1 MKKCCSTACI
11 CCSFQENRGK
21 CFKSNPHVILVM
33 TWLTRHTSDL
43 ICIVVNE
50 NYCMKDCFSWCEEG
64 RCDGSNLR
72 TYASF
77 FFNGGISDAPINLVS
92 TSVWQHLVVSPYF
105 ESISSK
111 FVEVQTCCC
120 AMFPC
125 SVWCFQ
131 ESFTGFIAW
140 TSYSV
145 MFWVTIFFGLLVT
158 LLY

>member
-1 MKKCCSTACI
+1 MKNCCSTACI

-33 TWLTRHTSDL
+33 TWLTRHSNDL

-50 NYCMKDCFSWCEEG
+50 NYRMKDCFSWCEEG
-64 RCDGSNLR
+64 QMMEAIWGHMLV
-72 TYASF
+72 F
-77 FFNGGISDAPINLVS
+77 LFNGGISDAPINLVS
-92 TSVWQHLVVSPYF
+92 TSVWQHLVVSQYF

-111 FVEVQTCCC
+111 FVKVQTCCC
-120 AMFPC
+120 GLFPC

-140 TSYSV
+140 SSYRV
-145 MFWVTIFFGLLVT
+145 MFWVTIFLGL
-158 LLY
+158 